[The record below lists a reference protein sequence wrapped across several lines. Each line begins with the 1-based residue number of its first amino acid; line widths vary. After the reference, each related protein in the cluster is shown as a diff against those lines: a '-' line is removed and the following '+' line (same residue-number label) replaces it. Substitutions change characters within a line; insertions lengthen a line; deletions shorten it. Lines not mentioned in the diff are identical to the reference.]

1 MPITLTMSDGSLTGR
16 VIQQFKIQIPTSKTT
31 ARQLIEQRI
40 RQEVASY
47 NETEKFHQFNGL
59 VTPTESE
66 VMLNEYEKA
75 KPKKII
81 NADLQYEKAL
91 EAFSSN
97 RFFLLVDE
105 RQVTELDRELVVS
118 EVSIVQFVKLVPL
131 VGG

>member
-1 MPITLTMSDGSLTGR
+1 MSITLTMSDGSLTGQ

-40 RQEVASY
+40 RQEVLHY
-47 NETEKFHQFNGL
+47 NDTETFHQFNGL
-59 VTPTESE
+59 VTPTEQE
-66 VMLNEYEKA
+66 AKLNGYDKA
-75 KPKKII
+75 KPKKMID
-81 NADLQYEKAL
+81 ADVQYKKAI

-105 RQVTELDRELVVS
+105 RQVTELDRELLVS
-118 EVSIVQFVKLVPL
+118 EVSTVQFVKLVPL